1 MRYSEQREKILLAV
15 KNCCDHPTAEVIYSR
30 VKAQMPDIS
39 MGTVYRNLRLL
50 AEMGLVDTLET
61 TDKSLHYDG
70 NTEEHVHFICT
81 GCNKITDVF
90 VRAKIPAPLKDDGYH
105 VTGSKQMIYG
115 LCPECRKENK
125 KFLYQTVKE
134 GARAR
139 EYENALNWLNDANLI
154 YKIHNV
160 SKSAFP
166 LKAYNDLSSFK
177 IYMLDIGLLRRMSGL
192 DSKIIIEGNKL
203 FEEFKGTFSENY
215 VLNML
220 VQKYDM
226 VPNYYTFDRHEID
239 FMIQKDNKIIPI
251 EVKSNKSTNNI
262 SLTRYKEKFEPDL
275 SIRFSMN
282 NFCKDNKIMNV
293 PLFLIEYLDNF
304 ITK

>member
-105 VTGSKQMIYG
+105 VTGIKQMIYG

-125 KFLYQTVKE
+125 KFLQ
-134 GARAR
+134 G
-139 EYENALNWLNDANLI
+139 D
-154 YKIHNV
+154 
-160 SKSAFP
+160 
-166 LKAYNDLSSFK
+166 
-177 IYMLDIGLLRRMSGL
+177 
-192 DSKIIIEGNKL
+192 
-203 FEEFKGTFSENY
+203 
-215 VLNML
+215 
-220 VQKYDM
+220 
-226 VPNYYTFDRHEID
+226 
-239 FMIQKDNKIIPI
+239 
-251 EVKSNKSTNNI
+251 
-262 SLTRYKEKFEPDL
+262 
-275 SIRFSMN
+275 
-282 NFCKDNKIMNV
+282 
-293 PLFLIEYLDNF
+293 
-304 ITK
+304 